1 MNRKVEFSGWQA
13 LERIPENCGCGG
25 RATVCRGSTN
35 PPYFWVECED
45 CHVSTMAA
53 MKLTEAEAIAVWNT
67 AMGAKDINVP
77 DKYEYHI
84 NHTDCIWYWNGK
96 GKCPSTCSQYRDG
109 WNDAMNYVYKDG
121 KGYSP
126 YRRSE

>member
-1 MNRKVEFSGWQA
+1 MCKTICMNRKVELSGWQA

-53 MKLTEAEAIAVWNT
+53 MKLTEAEAIAVWNR
-67 AMGAKDINVP
+67 AVGGVN
-77 DKYEYHI
+77 
-84 NHTDCIWYWNGK
+84 
-96 GKCPSTCSQYRDG
+96 
-109 WNDAMNYVYKDG
+109 
-121 KGYSP
+121 
-126 YRRSE
+126 SECGMRNAEFGMKREE